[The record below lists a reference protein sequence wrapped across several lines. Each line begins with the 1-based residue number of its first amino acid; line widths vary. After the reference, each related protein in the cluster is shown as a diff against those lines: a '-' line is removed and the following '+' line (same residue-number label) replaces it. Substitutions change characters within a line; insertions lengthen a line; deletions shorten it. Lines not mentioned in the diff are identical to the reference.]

1 MYADFGAKSPNPTSS
16 RPAPKGRNTL
26 AQGAAL
32 CFRSYA
38 HSFFRASVRLPI
50 RSFVVSFVCA
60 FVLPRLRSFAD
71 SFIRGFVRMRIRS
84 SAPPF
89 VCRFVHSWFRSSAYS
104 FVPQFVHPRIRSFPD
119 SFIRGFVLPRIRSRL
134 YFPDHA
140 TVRPNHA
147 LTPTRGLD
155 KLRQGLS
162 LRCPGLKPQKQAAHR
177 LRQTAQRFKPPI
189 LLAPKPNQ
197 QQFDALL
204 ALLT

>member
-1 MYADFGAKSPNPTSS
+1 MGILSS
-16 RPAPKGRNTL
+16 APAFVLRFVHSW
-26 AQGAAL
+26 
-32 CFRSYA
+32 FRSTA
-38 HSFFRASVRLPI
+38 HSFVPQ
-50 RSFVVSFVCA
+50 
-60 FVLPRLRSFAD
+60 
-71 SFIRGFVRMRIRS
+71 
-84 SAPPF
+84 
-89 VCRFVHSWFRSSAYS
+89 FVHSWFRSSAHS
-104 FVPQFVHPRIRSFPD
+104 FVNRFVHLRLRSFPN

-134 YFPDHA
+134 NFPDHA
-140 TVRPNHA
+140 TGRPNPA

-162 LRCPGLKPQKQAAHR
+162 LRCPGLKPQKPAAHR